1 MINGGTYSA
10 RATDA
15 ALITTNV
22 INDGTFVY
30 DAASAPIEN
39 MNIVRPSTFI
49 EINGGIFN
57 GTTYQPNMYED
68 LIIER

>member
-1 MINGGTYSA
+1 MVSEGYAVING
-10 RATDA
+10 
-15 ALITTNV
+15 
-22 INDGTFVY
+22 GTFVY

-39 MNIVRPSTFI
+39 MNIVHPSTFI